1 MGVSLDSYRAAI
13 GLFNC
18 HLSYSIVSY
27 SFVPCILNI
36 CLYVGTLLIIFFLIC
51 PDVELNPGPDRTVS
65 LKIGHLNVRSLN
77 SSTNGSS
84 KFDEIASIILNEN
97 LKIFAI
103 SETWLSAL
111 VSNDLFNIPGY
122 CPLIRLDRLY
132 GRRGGGVAMY
142 VSSEFVPSRR
152 YDLESSD
159 YEILW
164 VEIKIKS
171 TL

>member
-18 HLSYSIVSY
+18 HLSYSIVGY
-27 SFVPCILNI
+27 LFVPCILNI

-51 PDVELNPGPDRTVS
+51 PDVELNLGPDRTVS

-111 VSNDLFNIPGY
+111 VSNDLFNIHG
-122 CPLIRLDRLY
+122 LLFLDTF
-132 GRRGGGVAMY
+132 G
-142 VSSEFVPSRR
+142 
-152 YDLESSD
+152 
-159 YEILW
+159 
-164 VEIKIKS
+164 
-171 TL
+171 